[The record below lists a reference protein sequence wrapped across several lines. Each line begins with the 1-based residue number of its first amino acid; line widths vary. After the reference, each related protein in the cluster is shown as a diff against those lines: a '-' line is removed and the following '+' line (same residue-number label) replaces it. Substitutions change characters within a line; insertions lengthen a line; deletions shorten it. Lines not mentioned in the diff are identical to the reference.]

1 MRGGRQHTAQAD
13 WARLAALP
21 AGGLA
26 QSAGSIPNQPWYP
39 AGYLDMRE
47 AAASQVEDLPRNP
60 RVVLMEDWDDPN
72 LKTYDVIDCMLAYDL
87 PEMAPY
93 EREVGSLAL
102 DIARMRH
109 ELAEFGYAKEVYDGP
124 LLDYERAALA
134 AFDAE
139 RSDRAENPEDY
150 RIVGD
155 DGEDYGELVE
165 MQNWDMLGELAEAME
180 ARRVRLNPRLHRIVS
195 EGGCGAGESEFAL
208 RLVPAN
214 GELWLINAFAFRVC
228 ERKVANP
235 WDHRACGWTQY
246 QEGDTTF
253 ASGRYMYEA
262 RWGST
267 VKRGT
272 RELQGDPADEDVT
285 SITFRRD

>member
-1 MRGGRQHTAQAD
+1 MRVARQMTVLAAV
-13 WARLAALP
+13 AGPAALP

-47 AAASQVEDLPRNP
+47 AAASQVEDFPRNP

-139 RSDRAENPEDY
+139 RSDRPENPEDNP
-150 RIVGD
+150 IVGD
-155 DGEDYGELVE
+155 DGGPQQPGVSVAFDALGADDRAVHFRHGVGGTELLLETVAGEVSGGQQAGDVHE
-165 MQNWDMLGELAEAME
+165 VLG
-180 ARRVRLNPRLHRIVS
+180 ARRTNDHLFVRH
-195 EGGCGAGESEFAL
+195 
-208 RLVPAN
+208 
-214 GELWLINAFAFRVC
+214 
-228 ERKVANP
+228 
-235 WDHRACGWTQY
+235 
-246 QEGDTTF
+246 
-253 ASGRYMYEA
+253 
-262 RWGST
+262 
-267 VKRGT
+267 
-272 RELQGDPADEDVT
+272 DVLAHA
-285 SITFRRD
+285 IR